1 MLQTGGIE
9 QGGQQAWPVPPVWR
23 DRRPEGRVPD
33 DGPLPGRPGSGALS
47 RYLAGWG
54 RPLPQGGYTPQ
65 SRQSA
70 RLFLQS
76 SELGLP
82 QPLTRRRVCSP
93 PHPLVPGG
101 GAHSPW
107 RERGWESPNSN
118 EGTYTTCAQP
128 TVRPSSLL
136 RSCTRPCL
144 QCCCG
149 SGPGSERFSRRVRIC
164 PFLI

>member
-23 DRRPEGRVPD
+23 DRRREGRVPD
-33 DGPLPGRPGSGALS
+33 DSPLPGRPGSGALS
-47 RYLAGWG
+47 RHLAGWG

-82 QPLTRRRVCSP
+82 QPLTRRQVCP

-101 GAHSPW
+101 GGTLAGGRGGGRVPIPTRGLTLFCGTNCTTNFKTIVSFALMHSMVF
-107 RERGWESPNSN
+107 
-118 EGTYTTCAQP
+118 
-128 TVRPSSLL
+128 TVLL
-136 RSCTRPCL
+136 RFRTWIWK
-144 QCCCG
+144 
-149 SGPGSERFSRRVRIC
+149 V
-164 PFLI
+164 